1 MTEIKNPLQAELFPA
16 ESSEKTVQ
24 KFRSY
29 LSSPFIAA
37 ALPQKDVKKNVFK
50 RKYNNIELNLT
61 SDTKVPFGKNG
72 RLLLSILTTH
82 AVLGKSTSPDDQIV
96 IKYNSL
102 QQLLDELQLPKQR
115 GKEIKEQLECFSGAT
130 FVFREKIVKNIQNV
144 LFKDFMKDDEPLR
157 GENVTATW
165 NSSGV
170 IPFFDGFQYV
180 DLENSEQEKRTIG
193 ITIILSKSF
202 RKLSQEH
209 AVPIDYSVY
218 KKITSVVGKDLYAWF
233 VYRNNSLKEGEP
245 IHISR
250 KALVDQFLPVKE
262 DSYESE
268 ERVNWNT
275 IKEQIKN
282 IKEKYYTDLKVSID
296 KNNDGITLYKSKPAI
311 NENDKRYMLVSSNL

>member
-1 MTEIKNPLQAELFPA
+1 MSDDLMQTNLFP
-16 ESSEKTVQ
+16 SENTENSVK

-82 AVLGKSTSPDDQIV
+82 AVLGKSSGPEDQIV

-130 FVFREKIVKNIQNV
+130 FVFREKIVKNLQNV
-144 LFKDFMKDDEPLR
+144 LFKDLIKDDEFN

-209 AVPIDYSVY
+209 AVPIDYTVY
-218 KKITSVVGKDLYAWF
+218 KNITSVVGKDLYAWF
-233 VYRNNSLKEGEP
+233 VYRNNSLQEGEP

-250 KALVDQFLPVKE
+250 KSLVDQFLPVKE

-282 IKEKYYTDLKVSID
+282 IKEKYYPKLKVTID
-296 KNNDGITLYKSKPAI
+296 KNNDGITLYKSEPAI
-311 NENDKRYMLVSSNL
+311 NENDKRYMLVSSTL